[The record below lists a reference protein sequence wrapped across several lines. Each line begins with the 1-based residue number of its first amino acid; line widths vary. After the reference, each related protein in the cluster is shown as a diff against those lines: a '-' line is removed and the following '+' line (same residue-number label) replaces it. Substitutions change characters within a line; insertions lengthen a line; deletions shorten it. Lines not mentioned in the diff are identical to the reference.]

1 MPPRLSLQPLSR
13 HLKPL
18 GLQTNAAF
26 SSTARNG
33 VLKLTEADASRKLL
47 HFDENQEPNSP
58 SGPRGRNA
66 FNRSSPDQPNSA
78 TPHDALS
85 SLMSSTRA
93 YDRLTIRSDNT
104 AQRAKDN
111 TYRESLAR
119 QATRNWKP
127 GDIYAPHDLSPQEM
141 VKWKQPKQPSKDIID
156 MLGLNPLDHYR
167 NFSIMAEFM
176 TTMGRIKHSR
186 ETGLRPVN
194 QRKMAKAIRRSIG
207 MGLHPST
214 HHHPMILFHQKTNAP
229 RYQNTKIPDPDRQK
243 FKPK

>member
-1 MPPRLSLQPLSR
+1 M
-13 HLKPL
+13 
-18 GLQTNAAF
+18 
-26 SSTARNG
+26 
-33 VLKLTEADASRKLL
+33 KLTEADASRKLL

-58 SGPRGRNA
+58 SGPKGRNA

-167 NFSIMAEFM
+167 VRGSTISIFWWRWFSSGH
-176 TTMGRIKHSR
+176 TTLGDVR
-186 ETGLRPVN
+186 LRADKQGPASKSMLRAV
-194 QRKMAKAIRRSIG
+194 IS
-207 MGLHPST
+207 
-214 HHHPMILFHQKTNAP
+214 
-229 RYQNTKIPDPDRQK
+229 
-243 FKPK
+243 

>member
-1 MPPRLSLQPLSR
+1 MERLTGAAKSLIEMDD
-13 HLKPL
+13 
-18 GLQTNAAF
+18 G
-26 SSTARNG
+26 SSSSS
-33 VLKLTEADASRKLL
+33 D
-47 HFDENQEPNSP
+47 P
-58 SGPRGRNA
+58 SGDNA
-66 FNRSSPDQPNSA
+66 FNQSSPDSPHTLS
-78 TPHDALS
+78 PHDALS
-85 SLMSSTRA
+85 NLMNAAHTHE
-93 YDRLTIRSDNT
+93 RLTIRSDNT
-104 AQRAKDN
+104 TQRAKEN
-111 TYRESLAR
+111 TNRENLAR
-119 QATRNWKP
+119 QSTRNWKP

-176 TTMGRIKHSR
+176 TPMGRIKHSK

-214 HHHPMILFHQKTNAP
+214 HFHPMILFNEDHHRKNAP

-243 FKPK
+243 IKPK